1 MVGSIQEMICTG
13 FKSIARLV
21 MNPLKKTL
29 ASKTIM
35 LYCTAWL
42 SVCETIEM
50 VKPIPRE
57 VNSTPTMTRLKFHQ
71 LPAMGSCSINTK
83 RAERAAAITPPNSI

>member
-1 MVGSIQEMICTG
+1 
-13 FKSIARLV
+13 

-29 ASKTIM
+29 ASRMIM

-50 VKPIPRE
+50 AKPIPRE
-57 VNSTPTMTRLKFHQ
+57 VNSTAAMTRAKYHSSPAWARAGQILK
-71 LPAMGSCSINTK
+71 GG
-83 RAERAAAITPPNSI
+83 